1 MKYAFMLREKDSG
14 FGVERM
20 SQALG
25 ASRSGYYQWLKRPKS
40 KRDIENEQLLIEIR
54 VEYRKG
60 LKTYGSP
67 TISDKLKARGRQAN
81 KKRVARLMRENG
93 IRSVTKK
100 KFKVTTHSAH
110 KLPISPN
117 LLNQDFSATE
127 VNRKWVSDITYVW
140 TNEGWMYLATIMDLC
155 SKKIVGW
162 SIWERLTRQ
171 LVIDA
176 FNQAV
181 GRRGPVRGLIFHSDR
196 GVQYAS
202 HDFRNLLTR
211 HGCISSMSGKGNC
224 YDNAVAESFFGT
236 IKKELIYRTTY
247 ETRREAASSIFEYI
261 EVFYNRIRRHTAN
274 GGLSPAEFEA
284 KLLQHVA

>member
-1 MKYAFMLREKDSG
+1 MKYAFMLSEQYSG
-14 FGVERM
+14 IGVERM
-20 SQALG
+20 SLALG

-40 KRDIENEQLLIEIR
+40 KRDIENERLLIEIR

-60 LKTYGSP
+60 QKTYGSP
-67 TISDKLKARGRQAN
+67 SISDKLKERGMKAN

-110 KLPISPN
+110 NYPISPN
-117 LLNQDFSATE
+117 LLNQDFSAGE
-127 VNRKWVSDITYVW
+127 MNKKWVSDITYVG
-140 TNEGWMYLATIMDLC
+140 TNEGWLYLATIMDLF

-162 SIWERLTRQ
+162 SLWDRLTRQ

-224 YDNAVAESFFGT
+224 YDNAAAESFFST
-236 IKKELIYRTTY
+236 IKKERIYRTTY
-247 ETRREAASSIFEYI
+247 RTRREAASSIFEYI
-261 EVFYNRIRRHTAN
+261 EVFYNRIRRHTSN

-284 KLLQHVA
+284 KLLQRVA

>member
-1 MKYAFMLREKDSG
+1 MKYAFMLKEKDSG
-14 FGVERM
+14 IGVERM
-20 SQALG
+20 SRALG

-40 KRDIENEQLLIEIR
+40 KRDVENERLLIEIR
-54 VEYRKG
+54 VEYRKS
-60 LKTYGSP
+60 LETYGSP
-67 TISDKLKARGRQAN
+67 SISDKLKERGMKAN
-81 KKRVARLMRENG
+81 KKRVAKLMKENG

-100 KFKVTTHSAH
+100 KFKVTTNSAH
-110 KLPISPN
+110 KYPVSPN
-117 LLNQDFSATE
+117 LLNQDFSAKE
-127 VNRKWVSDITYVW
+127 ANKKWVSDITYVW
-140 TNEGWMYLATIMDLC
+140 TNEGWMYLATIMDLF

-162 SIWERLTRQ
+162 SMGSRLGRQ

-176 FNQAV
+176 FTQAV
-181 GRRGPVRGLIFHSDR
+181 GRRGAVRGLIFHSDR

-224 YDNAVAESFFGT
+224 YDNAVAESFFST

-247 ETRREAASSIFEYI
+247 RTRREAASSIFGYI
-261 EVFYNRIRRHTAN
+261 EMFYNRTRRHTAN

-284 KLLQHVA
+284 MLLQRVA